1 MNVIEEADLFQSLK
15 QDVLDQLN
23 NAADLSNQQLLEL
36 IEQTMFHFS
45 RTHVLTASQME
56 KQVQRLF
63 HSFRGLDVLQPLI
76 DDKSITEI
84 MINMHDEIYIEKN
97 GRLTRFQGCF
107 DNEQK
112 LMDIIQAIVAKVNRI
127 VNESMPIVDA
137 RLPDGSRVNIVL
149 PPIALK
155 GPTMTIRKFPE
166 KPMTMEDLVRMDT
179 LDAEAAEFLKY
190 LVIAKFN
197 IFISGGTGSG
207 KTTFLNALT
216 NFIPQE
222 ERIIT
227 IEDIAE
233 LQMNHL
239 PNIVRLETRNANT
252 EGKGEISIRS
262 LIHASLR
269 MRPNRII
276 VGEVRGA
283 EALDML
289 QAMNTGH
296 EGSISTGHS
305 NSTMDM
311 LSRLETMIFSGA
323 NLPVG
328 VIRKQISSAVD
339 IMIHLTRLRDRTRK
353 VTEIHEVIGIVDG
366 EIQLNPLYVFV
377 ENEGS
382 TLQHVNGKLQRVGNK
397 LMHSMKFTMAGL
409 SSMRW

>member
-84 MINMHDEIYIEKN
+84 MINKHDEIYIEKN

-166 KPMTMEDLVRMDT
+166 KPMTMEDLVRMDA

-233 LQMNHL
+233 LQINHL